1 MSVALVPAP
10 ELARFLTLVGDQIGK
25 AGAVIGPNTLAADV
39 VGWNSM
45 AMVNILF
52 AVEDAYGVE
61 FTSEQMERVDG
72 VPTLLTLLAEAG
84 GVLAP
89 T

>member
-1 MSVALVPAP
+1 LTLAFAVAPGLEKLLALVGA
-10 ELARFLTLVGDQIGK
+10 QIGRS
-25 AGAVIGPNTLAADV
+25 GAVVGPDSLAADM

-72 VPTLLTLLAEAG
+72 VPSLVDILAEAG
-84 GVLAP
+84 GVLALN
-89 T
+89 

>member
-1 MSVALVPAP
+1 MLTPALAK
-10 ELARFLTLVGDQIGK
+10 LLTLVGGQIGK
-25 AGAVIGPNTLAADV
+25 SGAVVGAQTLAADV
-39 VGWNSM
+39 PGWNSM

-61 FTSEQMERVDG
+61 FTSAQMERVDG
-72 VPTLLTLLAEAG
+72 VPTLLQILAEAG
-84 GVLAP
+84 GGLAP

>member
-1 MSVALVPAP
+1 LSVVVSA
-10 ELARFLTLVGDQIGK
+10 ELARFLSVVGKEIGK
-25 AGAVIGPNTLAADV
+25 SGAMVGPASLAADI
-39 VGWNSM
+39 VGWNSA

-72 VPTLLTLLAEAG
+72 VPILLAIFAEAG